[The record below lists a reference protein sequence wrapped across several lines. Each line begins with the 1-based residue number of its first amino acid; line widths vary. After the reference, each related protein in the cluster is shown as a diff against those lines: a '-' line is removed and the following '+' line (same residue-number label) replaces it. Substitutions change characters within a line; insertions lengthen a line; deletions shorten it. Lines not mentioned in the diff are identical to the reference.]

1 MIKKILNK
9 VFYAI
14 IIALVF
20 SFINRGCA
28 KALGNPFYTTGK
40 LDFNI
45 VSKDS
50 SDNYFSA
57 TQIRVI

>member
-28 KALGNPFYTTGK
+28 KALGNPFYTTG
-40 LDFNI
+40 N
-45 VSKDS
+45 S
-50 SDNYFSA
+50 
-57 TQIRVI
+57 